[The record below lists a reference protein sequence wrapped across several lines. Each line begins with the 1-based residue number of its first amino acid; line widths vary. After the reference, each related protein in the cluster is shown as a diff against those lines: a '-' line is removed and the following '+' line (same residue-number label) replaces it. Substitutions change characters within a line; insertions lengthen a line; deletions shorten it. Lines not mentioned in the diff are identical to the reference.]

1 MYSLQGNIAAGKSTL
16 LDILD
21 DLRFDVVPEPIT
33 KWQQTTSAG
42 GNLLELF
49 YNDTERWAYTFQ
61 SYAFLSRMRAQ
72 LEAQQ
77 GDNRCRMFERSIVSD
92 REVFAVNC
100 HQAGLMSDV
109 EWDIYCD
116 WHEWLLGAFPSARPP
131 LLRHITPCNEPWSVL
146 TMTWWRSQARRVYL
160 LTGRPV
166 RVRISSHEAEPQ
178 RGGWCAFEL
187 SGEPP

>member
-61 SYAFLSRMRAQ
+61 S
-72 LEAQQ
+72 
-77 GDNRCRMFERSIVSD
+77 
-92 REVFAVNC
+92 
-100 HQAGLMSDV
+100 
-109 EWDIYCD
+109 
-116 WHEWLLGAFPSARPP
+116 
-131 LLRHITPCNEPWSVL
+131 
-146 TMTWWRSQARRVYL
+146 
-160 LTGRPV
+160 
-166 RVRISSHEAEPQ
+166 
-178 RGGWCAFEL
+178 
-187 SGEPP
+187 